1 MCIRSYTSLDSNSIF
16 KSNVINTFVS
26 KSLTK
31 YFVHLLG
38 IFVLSLLSFS
48 IKESKSLSVLFIL
61 EKLVQSWILLNG
73 IVPFSIKLLLIVNRG
88 IQSYLYTDDNIEYL
102 DIGNAENFNFI
113 DRMVCDKTGT
123 ITQNRLFLTHYS
135 SDETVYLN
143 ENESINDKLSFES
156 ISNIVIALHVKD
168 DIYNTEEDRV
178 IGHKIIS
185 CGLIVSYKNNHIDIT
200 NDKNEINIEI
210 IEMLN

>member
-1 MCIRSYTSLDSNSIF
+1 M
-16 KSNVINTFVS
+16 
-26 KSLTK
+26 
-31 YFVHLLG
+31 
-38 IFVLSLLSFS
+38 
-48 IKESKSLSVLFIL
+48 
-61 EKLVQSWILLNG
+61 
-73 IVPFSIKLLLIVNRG
+73 LLIVNRG

-210 IEMLN
+210 IEMAII